1 MLNEPTLQKLQALR
15 LGKMAEAWLSQG
27 RDAKAGEL
35 SFDERFAMVV
45 DAEYLARDN
54 RKLARLLK
62 DAELRIPGA
71 CIEDVDSALGR
82 GVDRGLLRQLG
93 SCTWSNEHLNV
104 LITGP
109 TGVGKSYLASALGQ
123 AACRRRLRVV
133 YRRMPR
139 LFDEL
144 ALARVEGSYARL
156 LARLAKTDVLILD
169 DLGLSAAT
177 ETQRHDLLEVMEDRY
192 GKTATVVTSQ
202 LPVSKWHEWL
212 GDPTLADAIL
222 DRLVHNAYKVE
233 LRGPSKR
240 KEKSNP
246 STSDVG
252 SAVAARRGPWLALV
266 PHRVG
271 CSRAVSGS
279 VGARQREAAARR
291 GLRRRGPDG
300 RRASDPATARGA
312 WPVATHAQCNEG
324 RGADMLVGSRRGRY
338 TLQRRTG

>member
-15 LGKMAEAWLSQG
+15 LGKMAEAWQSQG

-62 DAELRIPGA
+62 DADLRIPGA

-82 GVDRGLLRQLG
+82 GVDRALLRQLG
-93 SCTWSNEHLNV
+93 SCIWSNEHLNV

-133 YRRMPR
+133 YRRVPR

-212 GDPTLADAIL
+212 SDPTLADAIL

-240 KEKSNP
+240 KEKTNSP
-246 STSDVG
+246 KEET
-252 SAVAARRGPWLALV
+252 
-266 PHRVG
+266 
-271 CSRAVSGS
+271 
-279 VGARQREAAARR
+279 
-291 GLRRRGPDG
+291 
-300 RRASDPATARGA
+300 
-312 WPVATHAQCNEG
+312 
-324 RGADMLVGSRRGRY
+324 
-338 TLQRRTG
+338 